1 MTQPA
6 GTLEGE
12 TGIQNK
18 HINAASITIHSQ
30 AFPESTIFSLTVFHF
45 LPWLNLLKKKKKKI

>member
-6 GTLEGE
+6 GTLEDE
-12 TGIQNK
+12 TRIQNK

-30 AFPESTIFSLTVFHF
+30 PFPEATIFSLTIFHF
-45 LPWLNLLKKKKKKI
+45 LPWLNLFKKEKKKI